1 MVKYR
6 EIDNIKIAS
15 PVDENFII
23 SSTQD
28 AVDMLGEAGL
38 ENCSRI
44 IIYERNLHSDFFKLY
59 TGLAG
64 DILQKFSNY
73 RFKLA
78 IIGDFSKFKS
88 KSLQDFIRESNKG
101 NTVFFV
107 TDIDNALFK
116 LVPKHP
122 AK

>member
-1 MVKYR
+1 MVSYR
-6 EIDNIKIAS
+6 EFNNIKIAS
-15 PVDENFII
+15 PAEENFMI
-23 SSTQD
+23 SCIQE
-28 AVDMLGEAGL
+28 AVDLLGEAGS

-44 IIYERNLHSDFFKLY
+44 ILYERNFHEDFFKLA

-73 RFKLA
+73 RSKLA
-78 IIGDFSKFKS
+78 IIGDFSKYQS

-101 NTVFFV
+101 NAVFFV
-107 TDIDNALFK
+107 DNMESALIK
-116 LVPKHP
+116 LTNKKS